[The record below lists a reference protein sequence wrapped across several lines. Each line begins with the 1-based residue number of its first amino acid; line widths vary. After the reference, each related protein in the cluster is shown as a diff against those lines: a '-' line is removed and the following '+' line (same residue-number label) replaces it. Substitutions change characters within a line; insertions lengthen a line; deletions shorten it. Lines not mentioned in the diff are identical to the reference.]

1 MPMATEMSCT
11 SCEEAISPTD
21 TSQVFRILP
30 RNGMMA
36 CVSRSRACLA
46 EPPAE
51 SPSTR
56 NSSEC
61 FGSLFVQSA
70 NFPGSAGP
78 AVTRLRLT
86 CVAAFVRS
94 CAFSMANCAM
104 RSPASGCWLSHNDSE
119 SCTKPSTSDAARRDA
134 LLHLARELRFLDLD
148 GEDEAA
154 LVEDVFGCELDAARH
169 EIAELA
175 EFPYRAGDTGAQA
188 VHVCAAFGGG
198 NEVDVAFAHRAVR
211 VRRPDDGV
219 LDDVDLRL
227 VILRE
232 DRFGRQ

>member
-1 MPMATEMSCT
+1 MATEMSCT
-11 SCEEAISPTD
+11 SCEELISPTD

-61 FGSLFVQSA
+61 FGSWLVQSA
-70 NFPGSAGP
+70 SLPGSAGP

-86 CVAAFVRS
+86 CCAALVRS

-104 RSPASGCWLSHNDSE
+104 RSPASGCWLSHSDSE
-119 SCTKPSTSDAARRDA
+119 SCTKLSASEAASRVASRSFIWPANCGSWILIDSTKQHLSKMSSGVSLMPRGTRLRNSQNSRTAPATPARRP
-134 LLHLARELRFLDLD
+134 FTC
-148 GEDEAA
+148 
-154 LVEDVFGCELDAARH
+154 V
-169 EIAELA
+169 
-175 EFPYRAGDTGAQA
+175 PPSA
-188 VHVCAAFGGG
+188 VGM
-198 NEVDVAFAHRAVR
+198 
-211 VRRPDDGV
+211 
-219 LDDVDLRL
+219 RL
-227 VILRE
+227 T
-232 DRFGRQ
+232 